1 MKNKAFTIIELM
13 IVVSVIALLSVIAI
27 PAVLR
32 ARMVA
37 NESVA
42 QANLKTLA
50 VAAETFSAANS
61 GTYPATRDEL
71 TGYAASTPDFC
82 ADVAG
87 GGVTSRQGYNYS
99 CTSAVGGYIFIAEA
113 TNCNFTGTRDFTI
126 TTGSILTQAL
136 CS

>member
-27 PAVLR
+27 PAILR
-32 ARMVA
+32 TRMVA

-50 VAAETFSAANS
+50 VAAETFSAANI
-61 GTYPATRDEL
+61 GIYPTTRDEL

-87 GGVTSRQGYNYS
+87 GTTSRQGYDYS
-99 CTSAVGGYIFIAEA
+99 CTCAAGGYTFSADAA
-113 TNCNFTGTRDFTI
+113 TCNFTGTKDFTI
-126 TTGSILTQAL
+126 TTGSVLTQAP

>member
-1 MKNKAFTIIELM
+1 MKNRGFTIIELM

-61 GTYPATRDEL
+61 GTYPAARDEL

-87 GGVTSRQGYNYS
+87 GTTSRQGYNYS
-99 CTSAVGGYIFIAEA
+99 CTSAAGGYTFTAEA

-126 TTGSILTQAL
+126 TTGSILTQSP

>member
-1 MKNKAFTIIELM
+1 MKKRGFTLVEIM
-13 IVVSVIALLSVIAI
+13 IVVSVISLLSVIAI
-27 PAVLR
+27 PAILR

-61 GTYPATRDEL
+61 GAYPATRDEL
-71 TGYAASTPDFC
+71 TGYASSTPDFC
-82 ADVAG
+82 TDIAG
-87 GGVTSRQGYNYS
+87 GVQFRQGYDYS
-99 CTSAVGGYIFIAEA
+99 CISAAGGYSFTAEA
-113 TNCNFTGTRDFTI
+113 TNCNFTGTKDFTI
-126 TTGSILTQAL
+126 TTGSVLAQSP